1 MHVDDLANACIY
13 LSRLEEEDL
22 REFFDPDHT
31 PLLNIGCGE
40 DRTIKEIASIVSEVV
55 GYKGDLHWDQS
66 KPDGTPQKL
75 LDISQIK
82 KIGWKPNIDLKDGTR
97 SVYEWYLKEKD
108 WKSSLSS
115 QSCLPR

>member
-1 MHVDDLANACIY
+1 MGSGKPRREFLHVNDFADACIY
-13 LSRLEEEDL
+13 LSKLEEDVLQKFYETK
-22 REFFDPDHT
+22 HT

-55 GYKGDLHWDQS
+55 GYKGDVSWDQS

-82 KIGWKPNIDLKDGTR
+82 KLGWKPKIDLKDGIR
-97 SVYEWYLKEKD
+97 RVYEWYLKEIN
-108 WKSSLSS
+108 
-115 QSCLPR
+115 